1 MARITQ
7 RMVGIQLKMHGKEVL
22 DKPENYVAKK
32 IIWIINPRPIK
43 VQKKKESKDFQ
54 TIGSSKLD
62 DINKILLILKIF

>member
-22 DKPENYVAKK
+22 DKPENYVPKK
-32 IIWIINPRPIK
+32 IIWIINPRQIK

-54 TIGSSKLD
+54 TIGNSKLD
-62 DINKILLILKIF
+62 III